1 MRDRVELAVPG
12 AVVGAVGGLIAG
24 GLSAVVGHPF
34 GWAVTTALAMAVPLG
49 LLGGGY
55 GLLAGSGRFR
65 LGVFAPAALYWLI
78 GFPLARLVAESSTG
92 FLLGG
97 GFTPPADVL
106 GFLAYQG
113 IVSFGW
119 AIGFL
124 WLHERIA
131 PHWLDHVRSRN
142 ALAQQWYERYVTHA
156 RVLRDASARARRRRG
171 TVVESPAAKSPAA
184 K

>member
-65 LGVFAPAALYWLI
+65 LGVFAPAAVYWLI

-156 RVLRDASARARRRRG
+156 RVLREASARARRRRG
-171 TVVESPAAKSPAA
+171 TVVKSPAAKSPAA

>member
-1 MRDRVELAVPG
+1 MRDRLELAVPG
-12 AVVGAVGGLIAG
+12 AVVGATGGLIAG
-24 GLSAVVGHPF
+24 ALSAFVGHPY

-78 GFPLARLVAESSTG
+78 GFPLARLAAETSTG
-92 FLLGG
+92 ALLGG

-131 PHWLDHVRSRN
+131 PHWLDRVRSRN

-156 RVLRDASARARRRRG
+156 RVLREASARSRRRR
-171 TVVESPAAKSPAA
+171 AAQETTARTK
-184 K
+184 

>member
-1 MRDRVELAVPG
+1 MRDRLELAVPG

-24 GLSAVVGHPF
+24 ALSAFVGHPAA
-34 GWAVTTALAMAVPLG
+34 WAAATALAMAVPLG
-49 LLGGGY
+49 LLGGGF
-55 GLLAGSGRFR
+55 GLLVGGGRFR
-65 LGVFAPAALYWLI
+65 LGVFAPAALYWLV
-78 GFPLARLVAESSTG
+78 GFPAARLVAETSTG

-97 GFTPPADVL
+97 GFTPPDDVL

-131 PHWLDHVRSRN
+131 PHWLDKVRARN
-142 ALAQQWYERYVTHA
+142 PLAQQWYERYVTHA
-156 RVLRDASARARRRRG
+156 RVLRESSARARRRRADRE
-171 TVVESPAAKSPAA
+171 TTARTK
-184 K
+184 

>member
-1 MRDRVELAVPG
+1 MGAVRERLELTVPG
-12 AVVGAVGGLIAG
+12 AVVGAVGGLVAG
-24 GLSAVVGHPF
+24 VLAAFVGQPY
-34 GWAVTTALAMAVPLG
+34 GWAAATALAMAVPLG
-49 LLGGGY
+49 LLGGGF
-55 GLLAGSGRFR
+55 GLLVGTGRFR
-65 LGVFAPAALYWLI
+65 LGVFAPAALYWLA
-78 GFPLARLVAESSTG
+78 GFPLARLVAETSTG

-131 PHWLDHVRSRN
+131 PHWLDKVRSGN
-142 ALAQQWYERYVTHA
+142 MVAQQWYERYVTHA
-156 RVLRDASARARRRRG
+156 RVVRESSARGRRRR
-171 TVVESPAAKSPAA
+171 AAATK
-184 K
+184 